1 MIYRPENLCDTP
13 FCGPD
18 LKRVA
23 ELFVKLQGLLEHEQG
38 LLVGLLI
45 KIVPTEAVVEND
57 LPSSRLLIL
66 RVLGNLQRFQI
77 PFYRL
82 LRLCDGHQV
91 SSVDSVEIHLEDHG

>member
-1 MIYRPENLCDTP
+1 MIYRPESLCDP
-13 FCGPD
+13 SICGSD
-18 LKRVA
+18 LMRVGV
-23 ELFVKLQGLLEHEQG
+23 LFVKLQGLLEHEQG

-66 RVLGNLQRFQI
+66 RVLGNLQSFQI

-82 LRLCDGHQV
+82 LRLCEGHQV
-91 SSVDSVEIHLEDHG
+91 SSVDSVEVHLENPG